1 MSSARHRLSIAV
13 IALVMGLVAVSALFL
28 TATPGYSVVC
38 ECANDDSPVIC
49 KGGVIYPNMCVAH
62 CFNAKGCKLL

>member
-1 MSSARHRLSIAV
+1 MKTLRQRLSIV
-13 IALVMGLVAVSALFL
+13 LIALVMAVVAISALFL

-49 KGGVIYPNMCVAH
+49 KGGVTYPNMCVAH
-62 CFNAKGCKLL
+62 CFHASGCKLL